1 MKRALITFAV
11 FVGLGFGACAAP
23 SAPGKASSSE
33 PTMHGIDSRGHD
45 PRIQN
50 LDSQI
55 AEQMEELGLTAPT
68 DDEMMSSGWESAAL
82 PESDLVSTC
91 EAPPMGDGCDDVCTT
106 GDLICDNAQAICDL
120 ADELAPDDWASQ
132 RCSAGRESCDRARER
147 CCGC

>member
-11 FVGLGFGACAAP
+11 IVALGLGACAGP
-23 SAPGKASSSE
+23 SASGKAVQSE
-33 PTMHGIDSRGHD
+33 PSVNDLVGRGHD
-45 PRIQN
+45 ARIED
-50 LDSQI
+50 LDRQI

-68 DDEMMSSGWESAAL
+68 DDEMMSSGWESPAL
-82 PESDLVSTC
+82 PMSDLVSTC
-91 EAPPMGDGCDDVCTT
+91 EAPPMGDGCEDVCTT

-120 ADELAPDDWASQ
+120 ADELAPDDWAAQ